1 MAPDVYSISSV
12 TSGNDLATSAGLR
25 DWYERLG
32 LEIYNLIISSYGELV
47 SYRHFKCARSK
58 Q

>member
-12 TSGNDLATSAGLR
+12 TSGYDLATSTGLR
-25 DWYERLG
+25 DWYERFG
-32 LEIYNLIISSYGELV
+32 LDIYNLIISFYGELV
-47 SYRHFKCARSK
+47 SYRHIKCARSK